1 MIRKFLVAALA
12 MMALQVYGQNS
23 TISPYSYF
31 GLGELRAGGT
41 IENQL
46 MGRLSMYTDSVHLNF
61 NNPAAYGKLKLTTYA
76 AGVSLKQVDLENGT
90 ESQNANV
97 SALEYLALGFP
108 VSPYAGVGFGIKPY
122 SSVGYSLSSQSVNS
136 NGDTVTNVFTGEGG
150 LNQVHFTLGINP
162 IKNVYLGATVN
173 YNFGN
178 LENERIQS
186 VENVQ
191 FGTLD
196 RRTQRVKGY
205 DFNYG
210 FTYTPK
216 ITTKH
221 TLFTSI
227 TVNTQ
232 GNLGAENSQRIGS
245 FAQLSGREIETIDV
259 DLEAQGLLRT
269 DVKVPTT
276 TTVGLGF
283 GEDKKWF
290 IGGEYSFQQLS
301 TFRNEFIAT
310 ENLGYQDASTI
321 RFGGFFVPDYSSFSG
336 YLKRITYRAGV
347 RFAKTG
353 MLVNNQEIDDFG
365 ITFGFGLPL
374 GSSFSNANLG
384 LEYGKTGTTS
394 ANLVQENYF
403 KVIIGLSLNDRWFQK
418 RKIN

>member
-23 TISPYSYF
+23 TLSPYSYF
-31 GLGELRAGGT
+31 GIGEIRAGGT

-46 MGRLSMYTDSVHLNF
+46 MGRMSMYTDSVHLNF
-61 NNPAAYGKLKLTTYA
+61 NNPAAYGKLRLTTYA
-76 AGVSLKQVDLENGT
+76 VGVSMKEVKLENGT
-90 ESQNANV
+90 ESQNASV

-108 VSPYAGVGFGIKPY
+108 ISPKIGVGLGIKPF
-122 SSVGYSLSSQSVNS
+122 SSVGYSLRSESINT
-136 NGDTVTNVFTGEGG
+136 NGNTVTNIFTGEGG
-150 LNQVHFTLGINP
+150 LNQVHFTLGVNP

-178 LENERIQS
+178 LENQRIQS

-210 FTYTPK
+210 LTYTPK
-216 ITTKH
+216 ISPRH
-221 TLFTSI
+221 TLFTSL
-227 TVNTQ
+227 TVDTQ
-232 GNLGAENSQRIGS
+232 ANLGAENTQRIGS

-269 DVKVPTT
+269 DVKVPTIT
-276 TTVGLGF
+276 TIGLGF

-290 IGGEYSFQQLS
+290 LGGEYSFQQLS
-301 TFRNEFIAT
+301 SFSNEFIAT

-374 GSSFSNANLG
+374 GNSFSNANLG

>member
-1 MIRKFLVAALA
+1 MIRKFLIAALA

-23 TISPYSYF
+23 TLSPYSYF
-31 GLGELRAGGT
+31 GIGEMRAGGT

-46 MGRLSMYTDSVHLNF
+46 MGRMSMYTDSVHLNF

-76 AGVSLKQVDLENGT
+76 VGVGLKQVKLENGT
-90 ESQNANV
+90 ESQNASV

-108 VSPYAGVGFGIKPY
+108 ISPKIGVGLGIMPF
-122 SSVGYSLSSQSVNS
+122 SSVGYNLRSESINT
-136 NGDTVTNVFTGEGG
+136 NGNTVTNIFTGEGG

-178 LENERIQS
+178 LENQRIQS

-210 FTYTPK
+210 LTYTPK
-216 ITTKH
+216 VSPKH
-221 TLFTSI
+221 TLFTSL
-227 TVNTQ
+227 TVDTQ
-232 GNLGAENSQRIGS
+232 ANLGAENSQRIGS

-259 DLEAQGLLRT
+259 DLGAQGLLRT
-269 DVKVPTT
+269 DVKVPTI

-290 IGGEYSFQQLS
+290 LGGEYSFQQLS
-301 TFRNEFIAT
+301 SFSNEFIAT

-336 YLKRITYRAGV
+336 YIKRITYRAGV

-374 GSSFSNANLG
+374 GNSFSNANLG

>member
-210 FTYTPK
+210 FK
-216 ITTKH
+216 
-221 TLFTSI
+221 
-227 TVNTQ
+227 
-232 GNLGAENSQRIGS
+232 
-245 FAQLSGREIETIDV
+245 
-259 DLEAQGLLRT
+259 
-269 DVKVPTT
+269 
-276 TTVGLGF
+276 
-283 GEDKKWF
+283 
-290 IGGEYSFQQLS
+290 
-301 TFRNEFIAT
+301 
-310 ENLGYQDASTI
+310 
-321 RFGGFFVPDYSSFSG
+321 
-336 YLKRITYRAGV
+336 
-347 RFAKTG
+347 
-353 MLVNNQEIDDFG
+353 
-365 ITFGFGLPL
+365 
-374 GSSFSNANLG
+374 
-384 LEYGKTGTTS
+384 
-394 ANLVQENYF
+394 
-403 KVIIGLSLNDRWFQK
+403 
-418 RKIN
+418 